1 MSLFIILIINI
12 IIIILFSIKYKT
24 EKNFF
29 EEIITCECEISLD
42 DLIKNIKNVKDEYV
56 KKVEKLE
63 NNLKKINDEYKN
75 NLELQKNNTENIQ
88 NKQIQLE
95 NEILKISELQKNNT
109 EKIQNKQIQL
119 ENKISIISYKY
130 DEMLDL
136 SFPIGSYFIT
146 SSSEFNPSQKFSGK
160 WELIKDRFIISAGNK
175 YKTNT
180 IGGEEKHTL
189 TYDEMP
195 AHIHKSSWKGDVYQN
210 HINKF

>member
-95 NEILKISELQKNNT
+95 NEI
-109 EKIQNKQIQL
+109 
-119 ENKISIISYKY
+119 SIISYKY

-136 SFPIGSYFIT
+136 SFLIGSYFIT

-160 WELIKDRFIISAGNK
+160 WELIKDIFIISAGNK

-180 IGGEEKHTL
+180 KGGEEKHTL

-195 AHIHKSSWKGDVYQN
+195 AHIHKSSCRGDVYAFGGNPPVQDLQ
-210 HINKF
+210 KEKVTDLY